1 MRNLVYFGYGNWMND
16 SVCDI
21 ESLAPEWTK
30 WFLCLFVSH
39 VYRPYI
45 EWLLFQ
51 GGLSDWQYIEW
62 TLEQLGCVS

>member
-21 ESLAPEWTK
+21 ESLAPEW
-30 WFLCLFVSH
+30 WNGFCVPCLQATYWMTVI
-39 VYRPYI
+39 P
-45 EWLLFQ
+45 